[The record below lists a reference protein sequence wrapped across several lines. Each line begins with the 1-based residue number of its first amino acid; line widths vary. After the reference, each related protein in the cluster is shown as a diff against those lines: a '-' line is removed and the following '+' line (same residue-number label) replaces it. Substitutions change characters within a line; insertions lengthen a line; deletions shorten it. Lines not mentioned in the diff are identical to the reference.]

1 MAYKVIQNSSDPDQD
16 PLARKVAALLP
27 ALIPQATILE
37 TRIDIE
43 AGPIKL
49 NLLAKVKIG
58 NATKTLLC
66 QVQSKGEPKYLLNAI
81 GRFQL
86 AAKRFP
92 NAYPVV
98 VTTSL
103 SREGRAVL
111 REAGV
116 GWLTTDGEALLQ
128 FDAVFIERESKA
140 ATTTVQNILKSARIT
155 QRRQRR
161 LPLPFSARSSRIV
174 RALLERPDQVYVL
187 RDLAQEAGI
196 TLRTADLAAISL
208 IEKGY
213 AIRENGPIRL
223 VKPKELLD
231 AWAAVYKFQE
241 ANQLSYYYSL
251 ARDFE
256 ELATKLRA
264 LPADL
269 RDNYRLTLYAGASLV
284 APQMRFN
291 EVHLYVR
298 GDLADWAKRL
308 DLSPVESGAN
318 TILVTPY
325 DAGVFDFPQE
335 KKGLMVASNT
345 QLYLDLVNL
354 NDRARDQAEAL
365 FKESISRPKPGTL
378 GELIKKARLE
388 RMGMRGNMTRQG
400 LGDFVGVSADKIGA
414 WEENAAVPNAEE
426 LTRLAKWLRKPIQYF
441 QTSKTNP

>member
-1 MAYKVIQNSSDPDQD
+1 MAYKVKQNLSDTGQD
-16 PLARKVAALLP
+16 LLARKVAALLP

-37 TRIDIE
+37 MRADIE

-49 NLLAKVKIG
+49 NLLAKIKIG

-81 GRFQL
+81 GRFHL

-98 VTTSL
+98 VTTTL
-103 SREGRAVL
+103 SREGREVL
-111 REAGV
+111 RDAGV
-116 GWLTTDGEALLQ
+116 GWLTLDGEASLQ
-128 FDAVFIERESKA
+128 FDAVFIQRESRA
-140 ATTTVQNILKSARIT
+140 SMATAQDILKYARVP
-155 QRRQRR
+155 QQRQRR
-161 LPLPFSARSSRIV
+161 LPLPFSSRSSRIV
-174 RALLERPDQVYVL
+174 RALLERPDQLYVL
-187 RDLAQEAGI
+187 RDLAQEAGV
-196 TLRTADLAAISL
+196 TLRSADLAIARL

-213 AIRENGPIRL
+213 VIRENGPLRL
-223 VKPKELLD
+223 IKPKELLD

-241 ANQLSYYYSL
+241 VNQLSYYYSL

-256 ELATKLRA
+256 EFAAKLRA
-264 LPADL
+264 LPDNL
-269 RDNYRLTLYAGASLV
+269 RDNYRLTLYAGASLIS
-284 APQMRFN
+284 PQMRFN

-325 DAGVFDFPQE
+325 DAGVFDFSQE

-365 FKESISRPKPGTL
+365 FKESMSRPEPGSL
-378 GELIKKARLE
+378 GARIKKARLE

-400 LGDFVGVSADKIGA
+400 LGDFVGVSADKIEA

-426 LTRLAKWLRKPIQYF
+426 LVRLAKWLRKPIQYF
-441 QTSKTNP
+441 QS